1 MLAASRQRRMT
12 RSRASRRGKRRSSA
26 AQTQGTASEGNDW
39 QNMQAMRDSVCA
51 CVQGACSCTAQSPTG
66 NIRPMPSGS

>member
-12 RSRASRRGKRRSSA
+12 RSRASRRGKRRSA

-39 QNMQAMRDSVCA
+39 QNMQAMRYSVCA

-66 NIRPMPSGS
+66 NIRPMPSGL